1 MVPEEINRPTTAIT
15 DLDALAFNYRS
26 ARSFVGDGVRIMAV
40 VKANAYGHG
49 SVDCSRR
56 LQAEGVEWFG
66 VALPAEAAELRRGG
80 ITSRVLCLGGYWPG
94 QEPMLFQHNITPA
107 IASPEQAERL
117 DRAARERNESIDV
130 HIKFDTGM
138 GRIGIRWDHAAEF
151 AQRIKQMSGLRVE
164 ALMTH
169 FAAADDL
176 SQNEFT
182 DLQSKRMS
190 EIEAAFRSH
199 GFEPRFTD
207 LANSPAAIAHPAT
220 RKSLVRLGG
229 ILYGLGGDVL
239 PKGVAAPELRPV
251 MSLRSEV
258 THLKRVPAGESLGY
272 GRSFV
277 TTRDSLIATIPVGY
291 ADGLPRL
298 LSGRGRVIINDRYA
312 PIVGRIS
319 MDWTIVDVTDI
330 ADVEIGNSVLLI
342 GSSPNCAILAE
353 DLAATIGTISYE
365 ITCGISSRVER
376 RYAGLP
382 DRP

>member
-1 MVPEEINRPTTAIT
+1 MIPEEITRPTTAIT
-15 DLDALAFNYRS
+15 DLDALAFNYCS
-26 ARSFVGDGVRIMAV
+26 ARSFIGDDVRIMAV

-49 SVDCSRR
+49 SVECSRR
-56 LQAEGVEWFG
+56 LETEGVEWFG
-66 VALPAEAAELRRGG
+66 VALPAEATELRRGG
-80 ITSRVLCLGGYWPG
+80 ITSRILCLGGSWPG
-94 QEPMLFQHNITPA
+94 QEPMLFQHRITPA

-117 DRAARERNESIDV
+117 DRVARDRNERIDV

-151 AQRIKQMSGLRVE
+151 AQRIKDMSGLRVE

-176 SQNEFT
+176 SQNNFT
-182 DLQSKRMS
+182 ELQTKRMS
-190 EIEAAFRSH
+190 EIEAAFRSN

-207 LANSPAAIAHPAT
+207 LANSPAAVAHPST

-239 PKGVAAPELRPV
+239 PKGVSAPELKPV
-251 MSLRSEV
+251 MCLRSEV

-298 LSGRGRVIINDRYA
+298 LSGCGRVIINDQYA

-319 MDWTIVDVTDI
+319 MDWTIVDVTDV
-330 ADVEIGNSVLLI
+330 ADVAAGNPVLLI
-342 GSSPNCAILAE
+342 GSSPKCAILAE
-353 DLAATIGTISYE
+353 DLAAATGTISYE
-365 ITCGISSRVER
+365 VTCGISSRVDR
-376 RYAGLP
+376 LYAGLP
-382 DRP
+382 DRS